1 MEIVPVVMFE
11 DRESG
16 NLPPW
21 SMSFEKSAVSPVDLT
36 VEGLEE
42 LAMVFDGRFK
52 GDS

>member
-1 MEIVPVVMFE
+1 MEMVPVMVFE

-16 NLPPW
+16 DLTPW
-21 SMSFEKSAVSPVDLT
+21 WVSTVKSAVFSIDPA

>member
-1 MEIVPVVMFE
+1 MEIVPVMVFE

-21 SMSFEKSAVSPVDLT
+21 WVSTVESTVSPIDLA

-42 LAMVFDGRFK
+42 LAMVFDGRFEV
-52 GDS
+52 DS

>member
-1 MEIVPVVMFE
+1 MEIVPVMVFE

-21 SMSFEKSAVSPVDLT
+21 WMSFGKSAVSSIDPS

-42 LAMVFDGRFK
+42 LAVIFDGRFK
-52 GDS
+52 GDF